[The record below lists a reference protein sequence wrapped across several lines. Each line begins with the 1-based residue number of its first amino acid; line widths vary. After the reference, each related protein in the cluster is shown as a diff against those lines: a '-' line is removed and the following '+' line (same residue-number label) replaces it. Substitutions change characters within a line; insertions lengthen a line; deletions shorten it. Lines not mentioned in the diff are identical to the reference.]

1 MERYDSK
8 NIITTVTERV
18 KEREM
23 KNVQISQELFLALVK
38 YFLLEQ
44 EEFLPKIQKGL
55 EQKLDALVMRELYT
69 KYKVALTERRKRKG
83 TKGIFGQTWRVRK
96 FPMVSLFS
104 V

>member
-8 NIITTVTERV
+8 NIVTIVTTVTERERV

-44 EEFLPKIQKGL
+44 EEFLPEIQKGL

-69 KYKVALTERRKRKG
+69 KYKVALTEEVSMLF
-83 TKGIFGQTWRVRK
+83 IF
-96 FPMVSLFS
+96 
-104 V
+104 

>member
-8 NIITTVTERV
+8 NIVTIVTTVTERV

-69 KYKVALTERRKRKG
+69 KYKVALTEEEKEKARKEYLDRRG
-83 TKGIFGQTWRVRK
+83 
-96 FPMVSLFS
+96 VSESFRW
-104 V
+104 